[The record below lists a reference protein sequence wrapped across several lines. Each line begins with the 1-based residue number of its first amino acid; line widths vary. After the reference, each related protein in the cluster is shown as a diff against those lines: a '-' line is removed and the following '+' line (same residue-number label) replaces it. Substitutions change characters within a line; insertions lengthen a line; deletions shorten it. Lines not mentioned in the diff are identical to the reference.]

1 MGLSKVPSVV
11 SELAIS
17 SHRPLHNGKQPSG
30 PSRGR
35 DQANPFEAM
44 LDSAAPEPAPK
55 EAPPADKPDR
65 TERGAP
71 TRSNKEAD
79 SASDP
84 LPASGDAAVT
94 PDAATAPDEGAP
106 IEVQAGTELLPLLEL
121 ETDIPQATTEDT
133 PLVPVIAAIAP
144 PPVTIPVTAIPATIS
159 APAVAPQAPV
169 TAIPPAAAEPV
180 PVTSTATP
188 PLSSGESAPAGE
200 PTLTDAAKA
209 TPQTSPA
216 DTPASDQAQDV
227 KPQTAKPGAETR
239 GAEISAEN
247 SADQPVTP
255 KQAANK
261 VQAQPTTDHDMV
273 APEQHDTASAQKE
286 AAPTVAPAA
295 AKAAASAKP
304 HLDPDAARSET
315 DVLQRDPA
323 ARPAA
328 DAQIL
333 SFGSHTQ
340 PVHSAGN
347 VSGTT
352 ETPQAGPAV
361 PVAGLAVEIAAQMR
375 AGKNRFEIRLDPPEL
390 GRIDVRLDVDK
401 DGNVTSRMMVERSDT
416 LDLLRRDAHQL
427 ERALNQAGLKTA
439 DNALEFSL
447 RDHGSNRDNDSG
459 REGAK
464 LIIPDDEAQ
473 AHEVARGYGRLLGF
487 GNGLDIRV

>member
-30 PSRGR
+30 SSRGR
-35 DQANPFEAM
+35 EQANPFEAM

-55 EAPPADKPDR
+55 EGPPADKPER

-71 TRSNKEAD
+71 TRSNAEAD

-84 LPASGDAAVT
+84 LAASADAAVT

-106 IEVQAGTELLPLLEL
+106 IEVQAGIEILPLPEL
-121 ETDIPQATTEDT
+121 ETEIPQAMTQDT
-133 PLVPVIAAIAP
+133 PLIPVVAAIAP
-144 PPVTIPVTAIPATIS
+144 PPVTIPVTAIAAAIS
-159 APAVAPQAPV
+159 APALATQAPM
-169 TAIPPAAAEPV
+169 TAIPPAATERGPV
-180 PVTSTATP
+180 NSPGAAP
-188 PLSSGESAPAGE
+188 PSPGESVPAGE
-200 PTLTDAAKA
+200 PTLTDGAKA
-209 TPQTSPA
+209 APQTIPA
-216 DTPASDQAQDV
+216 DPAASDQAQDV
-227 KPQTAKPGAETR
+227 KPQAAKPGAETR

-304 HLDPDAARSET
+304 HLDPDAVRSET

-333 SFGSHTQ
+333 SFGLHTQ

-352 ETPQAGPAV
+352 ETPQAGPGV